1 MKRGSR
7 KASTKRMQRENGAI
21 EPELLKSKIAILSG
35 GTDLAGNPLITFPI
49 HSATD
54 NKDWELEGACKYLVY
69 LQDVIFLVMKRK
81 SAAFV
86 ANFRQG
92 CTENVIT
99 EVVKALEHLEIERR
113 GAVAAF
119 YIVKPKSRSKT
130 RLLKRLLG
138 LKSQR
143 KDTVTFGNQ
152 FKTVV
157 VKTLVELYTQIEPK
171 ELTTDYG
178 GHLTYDHDAWIF
190 LHKKILP
197 TLAQSEDVKDRLH
210 SVKDKALLMADYDT
224 ISHTADLLKTLHCEL
239 EEQFNSL
246 IRHSDIDLTVEKC
259 KQTLHHLDDPDEDS
273 PISNVH
279 PSLRTQIVTQIRN
292 AFTDLSS
299 TQIELEAIWKSVD
312 EGIRKQISLKEKKE
326 EADKLC
332 MEITERYW
340 PLMAQHPNI
349 GTNLSQAE
357 LYRTHFKSLLYDPA
371 KEIIADATG
380 ILETLQRMDVRD
392 ISQQDGIKTIV
403 ERLTN
408 TIHPFATQLNEINQI
423 YVEMHVF
430 FLVYEKALL
439 WYKKA
444 LDIIPTSLCSRA
456 ANGDSN
462 ILSTPPGWR
471 NSVQAFLRKHPA
483 PRDDHIAHIDVNI
496 PDIVDRTT
504 VNQAQLLADRLRLLI
519 SILRGNRLEANLL
532 CHVYEWKIETMSN
545 TGELF
550 ATEEEGDQLE
560 CVNLMSGRKF
570 RHGNIVPKRRTS
582 NLYIPKLH
590 RREAASVTDH
600 RTQKQHDMLR
610 RTSSADTDKQ
620 LLKYFDSQGLG
631 KSKYKCASEFSLNHS
646 PRQVNSTD
654 IDNVVQFIQKL
665 TSSRSMSS
673 DKKLHYVSEL
683 ILNLELDNDDG
694 NHLPKMSR
702 RRFSPSAKII
712 RKISRKGS
720 VTDKKPAEEISELN
734 RRLCRSL
741 DNILDIDLDSF
752 SNDQDRL
759 DQSKSMFHIPNDH
772 HLSRAYIKNG
782 HGFSDVPETSEMS
795 SKESIDS
802 IVTDGGSSRLLTTQE
817 KMHDSF
823 DGRKKPPE
831 FPSKQVDD
839 TQNLQANSGSY
850 IIFHKHSRER
860 SIDCFPK
867 ENGSKDIN
875 KEPMQTDNHIES
887 DDDRR
892 STEESKENF
901 KRKSVTRIASMYK
914 NRRSWNLPHKN
925 EFLNTETVS
934 HVLPDSEF
942 DSPLQTKA
950 ARRKISGSLY
960 DVQKTSSFEEFDFSS
975 GIFGSA
981 PRKSMLSLSTDLGY
995 DSQHDHVQTDDPKIK
1010 SNEFQK
1016 DRRHSI
1022 TCGTSVLKLRRSS
1035 SNELNGQIKS
1045 HILQSNQGNF
1055 KEYKV

>member
-1 MKRGSR
+1 MR
-7 KASTKRMQRENGAI
+7 ST
-21 EPELLKSKIAILSG
+21 
-35 GTDLAGNPLITFPI
+35 
-49 HSATD
+49 
-54 NKDWELEGACKYLVY
+54 Y
-69 LQDVIFLVMKRK
+69 
-81 SAAFV
+81 
-86 ANFRQG
+86 
-92 CTENVIT
+92 
-99 EVVKALEHLEIERR
+99 
-113 GAVAAF
+113 
-119 YIVKPKSRSKT
+119 
-130 RLLKRLLG
+130 
-138 LKSQR
+138 
-143 KDTVTFGNQ
+143 
-152 FKTVV
+152 
-157 VKTLVELYTQIEPK
+157 
-171 ELTTDYG
+171 
-178 GHLTYDHDAWIF
+178 
-190 LHKKILP
+190 
-197 TLAQSEDVKDRLH
+197 
-210 SVKDKALLMADYDT
+210 
-224 ISHTADLLKTLHCEL
+224 
-239 EEQFNSL
+239 
-246 IRHSDIDLTVEKC
+246 RHSDIDLTVEKC

-279 PSLRTQIVTQIRN
+279 PTLRTQIVTQIRN

-299 TQIELEAIWKSVD
+299 TQVELEVIWRSVD

-340 PLMAQHPNI
+340 PLMVQHPNI

-444 LDIIPTSLCSRA
+444 IDIIPTSLCSRA

-471 NSVQAFLRKHPA
+471 NSVQVFLRKHPA

-504 VNQAQLLADRLRLLI
+504 VNQTQLLADRLRLLI

-532 CHVYEWKIETMSN
+532 CHVYDWKIESMSN
-545 TGELF
+545 TGELPL
-550 ATEEEGDQLE
+550 TEEEDDQLE
-560 CVNLMSGRKF
+560 SVNLMSSRKF
-570 RHGNIVPKRRTS
+570 RHGYIVPKRRTGKVYS
-582 NLYIPKLH
+582 NLDRPRLH
-590 RREAASVTDH
+590 RREAASVMEN
-600 RTQKQHDMLR
+600 RTQRQHQMLR

-620 LLKYFDSQGLG
+620 LLNSFDSQGLG
-631 KSKYKCASEFSLNHS
+631 KSKYKCSSEFSLNHS
-646 PRQVNSTD
+646 SRLVNNSD
-654 IDNVVQFIQKL
+654 LDNVVQFIQKL

-683 ILNLELDNDDG
+683 ILNLELDNNDG
-694 NHLPKMSR
+694 THLPKMSR

-712 RKISRKGS
+712 KKISRKGS
-720 VTDKKPAEEISELN
+720 VTDKKPTEEISELN

-752 SNDQDRL
+752 NTDQNRL

-772 HLSRAYIKNG
+772 HLSRAYITNG
-782 HGFSDVPETSEMS
+782 HEFSDVPETSEMS

-802 IVTDGGSSRLLTTQE
+802 TVADGGSSHLVMPNE

-823 DGRKKPPE
+823 AERQS
-831 FPSKQVDD
+831 PSACTSEQGDD
-839 TQNLQANSGSY
+839 TQSLQANTGSY

-867 ENGSKDIN
+867 ENSSKDKN
-875 KEPMQTDNHIES
+875 KESMQTDNQNES
-887 DDDRR
+887 DDDKR
-892 STEESKENF
+892 STGESKENF

-914 NRRSWNLPHKN
+914 NRRSWNLPYKN
-925 EFLNTETVS
+925 ENLNTETMS
-934 HVLPDSEF
+934 QVLPDSEF
-942 DSPLQTKA
+942 DSPLQKKA
-950 ARRKISGSLY
+950 VRRKNSISLY
-960 DVQKTSSFEEFDFSS
+960 DVQKPGSFEEFDFSS

-995 DSQHDHVQTDDPKIK
+995 DSQHDHLQNDDPKIK

-1022 TCGTSVLKLRRSS
+1022 TCGTSVLKLRRTS

-1045 HILQSNQGNF
+1045 HILHSNHGNF

>member
-7 KASTKRMQRENGAI
+7 KASTKKMQRENGAI
-21 EPELLKSKIAILSG
+21 EPELLKSQIAILSG
-35 GTDLAGNPLITFPI
+35 GTDLAGNPLVTFPI
-49 HSATD
+49 HSAID

-92 CTENVIT
+92 CNENVIT

-119 YIVKPKSRSKT
+119 YVVKPK
-130 RLLKRLLG
+130 
-138 LKSQR
+138 R

-157 VKTLVELYTQIEPK
+157 VKTLVELSTQIEPN

-178 GHLTYDHDAWIF
+178 GNLTYNHDTWIF

-210 SVKDKALLMADYDT
+210 GVKDKALLMADYDT

-279 PSLRTQIVTQIRN
+279 PTLRTQIVTQIRN

-299 TQIELEAIWKSVD
+299 TQIELEVIWRSVD

-349 GTNLSQAE
+349 GTNLNQAE
-357 LYRTHFKSLLYDPA
+357 LYRTHFKSLLYEPA

-439 WYKKA
+439 WYRKA
-444 LDIIPTSLCSRA
+444 IDIIPTSLCSRA

-462 ILSTPPGWR
+462 ILNTPPGWR
-471 NSVQAFLRKHPA
+471 NSVQVFLRKHPA

-532 CHVYEWKIETMSN
+532 CHVYDWKIESMSN
-545 TGELF
+545 TGELPL
-550 ATEEEGDQLE
+550 TEEEDDQLE
-560 CVNLMSGRKF
+560 SVNLMSSRKY
-570 RHGNIVPKRRTS
+570 RHGYIVPKRRTGKVYI
-582 NLYIPKLH
+582 NLDRPRLH
-590 RREAASVTDH
+590 RREAASVMEH
-600 RTQKQHDMLR
+600 RTQRQHQMLR

-620 LLKYFDSQGLG
+620 LLNSFDSQGLG
-631 KSKYKCASEFSLNHS
+631 KSKYKCSSEFSLNHA
-646 PRQVNSTD
+646 PRQVNNSD
-654 IDNVVQFIQKL
+654 LDNVVQFIQKL

-683 ILNLELDNDDG
+683 ILNLELDNNDG
-694 NHLPKMSR
+694 THLPKMSR

-720 VTDKKPAEEISELN
+720 VTDKKPNEEISALN

-752 SNDQDRL
+752 NTDQNRL

-772 HLSRAYIKNG
+772 HLSRAYVTNG
-782 HGFSDVPETSEMS
+782 HEFSDVPETSEMS

-802 IVTDGGSSRLLTTQE
+802 TVTDGGSSRLVMTNE
-817 KMHDSF
+817 KVHDSF
-823 DGRKKPPE
+823 AE
-831 FPSKQVDD
+831 TQSPSACTSEQGGD
-839 TQNLQANSGSY
+839 TQSLQANAGSY

-867 ENGSKDIN
+867 ENSSKDIN
-875 KEPMQTDNHIES
+875 KESMQTDNQNES
-887 DDDRR
+887 DDDKK
-892 STEESKENF
+892 STGESKENF

-914 NRRSWNLPHKN
+914 NRRSWNLPYKN
-925 EFLNTETVS
+925 ENLNTETVS
-934 HVLPDSEF
+934 QVLPDSEF
-942 DSPLQTKA
+942 DSPLQKKA
-950 ARRKISGSLY
+950 VRRKNSGSLY
-960 DVQKTSSFEEFDFSS
+960 DLQKPGSFEEFDFSS

-995 DSQHDHVQTDDPKIK
+995 DSQHDHLQNDDTKIK

-1022 TCGTSVLKLRRSS
+1022 TCGTSVLKLRRTS
-1035 SNELNGQIKS
+1035 SNELNGPTYYIRIMVISKNIKCEAKNR
-1045 HILQSNQGNF
+1045 ICM
-1055 KEYKV
+1055 Y